1 MMKMMPGDKM
11 RDMKKGPKMEVE
23 IQIGGRD
30 PKSSPVAEEL
40 NELEMEDEDM
50 YSQMAPRG
58 TFTSRGLDP
67 LVKNTNK
74 LLPLFGQDP
83 SYPKVTDT
91 DVLPTDFVRVLA
103 MFAQAV
109 DDAIEEGVL
118 NPEMKIDL
126 DGVRDDVGLM
136 SLSGKIE
143 MLAKDKDFK
152 RFLQEDRPEEEPVE
166 EEMAEMEMTPE
177 DEDAL
182 MMERM

>member
-30 PKSSPVAEEL
+30 PKSSPVAEDL
-40 NELEMEDEDM
+40 NKLEMEDEDM
-50 YSQMAPRG
+50 YVQMAPRG

-67 LVKNTNK
+67 LVRNTNK
-74 LLPLFGQDP
+74 LLPLFGQEP
-83 SYPKVTDT
+83 NYPKIGDV
-91 DVLPTDFVRVLA
+91 DVLPTDFVRVLS
-103 MFAQAV
+103 MFVAAV

-126 DGVRDDVGLM
+126 EGVRDDAGLM

-143 MLAKDKDFK
+143 MLAKDREFK
-152 RFLQEDRPEEEPVE
+152 RFLQEDKAEEEAPMEEEAEVEMSPEEE
-166 EEMAEMEMTPE
+166 
-177 DEDAL
+177 DAML
-182 MMERM
+182 MERL

>member
-1 MMKMMPGDKM
+1 MPGDKM

-30 PKSSPVAEEL
+30 PKSSPVASEL

-50 YSQMAPRG
+50 YAQMAPRG

-83 SYPKVTDT
+83 SYPKIGDT
-91 DVLPTDFVRVLA
+91 DVLPSDFVRVLS
-103 MFAQAV
+103 MFISAV
-109 DDAIEEGVL
+109 DDAVEEGVL
-118 NPEMKIDL
+118 NPEMRIDL
-126 DGVRDDVGLM
+126 EAVRDDAGLM
-136 SLSGKIE
+136 SLSGKLD

-152 RFLQEDRPEEEPVE
+152 RFLQEEKQEEEPME
-166 EEMAEMEMTPE
+166 EDMAEMEMSPE
-177 DEDAL
+177 MEDDL

>member
-1 MMKMMPGDKM
+1 MPGDKM
-11 RDMKKGPKMEVE
+11 REMKKGPKVEVE
-23 IQIGGRD
+23 IQLGGRD
-30 PKSSPVAEEL
+30 PKSSPVASEL

-83 SYPKVTDT
+83 SYPKIGDV

-103 MFAQAV
+103 MFVSAV
-109 DDAIEEGVL
+109 DDAVEEGVL

-126 DGVRDDVGLM
+126 EGVRDDAGLM
-136 SLSGKIE
+136 SLSGKLD

-152 RFLQEDRPEEEPVE
+152 RFLQEDKAEEEAPME
-166 EEMAEMEMTPE
+166 EEAKMEMSPE

>member
-30 PKSSPVAEEL
+30 PKSSPVASEL

-50 YSQMAPRG
+50 YAQMAPRG

-83 SYPKVTDT
+83 SYPKIGDT
-91 DVLPTDFVRVLA
+91 DVLPSDFVRVLS
-103 MFAQAV
+103 MFISAV
-109 DDAIEEGVL
+109 DDAVEEGVL
-118 NPEMKIDL
+118 NPEMRIDL
-126 DGVRDDVGLM
+126 EAVRDDAGLM
-136 SLSGKIE
+136 SLSGKLD

-152 RFLQEDRPEEEPVE
+152 RFLQEEKQEEEPME
-166 EEMAEMEMTPE
+166 EDMAEMEMSPE
-177 DEDAL
+177 MEDDL
-182 MMERM
+182 MMERL

>member
-1 MMKMMPGDKM
+1 MPGDKM

-30 PKSSPVAEEL
+30 PKSSPVASEL

-50 YSQMAPRG
+50 YAQMAPRG

-83 SYPKVTDT
+83 SYPKIGDT
-91 DVLPTDFVRVLA
+91 DVLPTDFVRVLS
-103 MFAQAV
+103 MFISAV
-109 DDAIEEGVL
+109 DDAVEEGVL
-118 NPEMKIDL
+118 NPEMRIDL
-126 DGVRDDVGLM
+126 EAVRDDAGLM
-136 SLSGKIE
+136 SLSGKLD

-152 RFLQEDRPEEEPVE
+152 RFLQEEKPEEEPME
-166 EEMAEMEMTPE
+166 EDMAEMEMSPE
-177 DEDAL
+177 MEDDL

>member
-30 PKSSPVAEEL
+30 PKSSPVASEL

-50 YSQMAPRG
+50 YAQMAPRG

-83 SYPKVTDT
+83 SYPKIGDT
-91 DVLPTDFVRVLA
+91 DILPSDFVRVLS
-103 MFAQAV
+103 MFISAV
-109 DDAIEEGVL
+109 DDAVEEGVL
-118 NPEMKIDL
+118 NPEMRIDL
-126 DGVRDDVGLM
+126 EAVRDDAGLM
-136 SLSGKIE
+136 SLSGKLD

-152 RFLQEDRPEEEPVE
+152 RFLQEEKPEEEPME
-166 EEMAEMEMTPE
+166 EDMAEMEMSPE
-177 DEDAL
+177 MEDDL

>member
-1 MMKMMPGDKM
+1 MKEM
-11 RDMKKGPKMEVE
+11 RKGPKMEVE

-50 YSQMAPRG
+50 YVQMAPRG

-83 SYPKVTDT
+83 SYPKIGDV

-103 MFAQAV
+103 MFVSAV
-109 DDAIEEGVL
+109 DDAVEEGVL
-118 NPEMKIDL
+118 NPEMRIDL
-126 DGVRDDVGLM
+126 EGVRDDAGLM
-136 SLSGKIE
+136 SLSGKLD

-152 RFLQEDRPEEEPVE
+152 RFLQEDKADEEPME
-166 EEMAEMEMTPE
+166 EEMAEMEMSPEME
-177 DEDAL
+177 DE
-182 MMERM
+182 MMLGRI